1 MKRTLKIVIP
11 IVLILA
17 ILIGAYWYFIRTNP
31 KLTAGLCTD
40 VADWMMSK
48 DHPSV
53 AVWFY
58 GRARVLDPLNGELSL
73 KLSNAYR
80 RNGNFTM
87 TERTLVKAIQDAPD
101 NTELYLTLSSV
112 FVQQDKLLDAQ
123 KMLDNLVNDSV
134 IADISAIRP
143 AAPTVSPEGNRYN
156 DYITVELTG
165 SGKDTIYYTID
176 GSFPSLVGDAY
187 NGPFQLAAGETTVC
201 AIAVGENG
209 LVSPATYVGYTV
221 AGVVEDVTLH
231 DAALEAQV
239 RETLHIDTR
248 TLRTDDLWKITELHL
263 PEGLTSTEDLP
274 YFTGLTK
281 LVIWDKGT
289 LDYSF
294 LSGLYALRHLELDHC
309 SLSSEDLAKIAAMP
323 NLEELILTNCGLS
336 NISPLGRLTGL
347 KLLDLT
353 DNSINDINALIPL
366 NALESLYLGHNALT
380 ALPVFAGY
388 QSLHTLD
395 LSYNA
400 LTDISPLAACPSI
413 QKLNIS
419 NNRLTSISAVG
430 SLPALTFLNASVNQ
444 VEDVSALAACTNL
457 DTFIMEDCLIK
468 TIDFLNDI
476 ASIREVD
483 IDYNEIVAAPQ
494 FREDCLLESFS
505 AMHNYLEDLT
515 GLSGLQ
521 YLVIVNADYNNVR
534 DISVLADCPV
544 LAQVNVYGTYVHDGG
559 VLTEKGVV
567 VNYTPAF

>member
-134 IADISAIRP
+134 IADIAAIRP

-165 SGKDTIYYTID
+165 SGNDTIYYTID

-187 NGPFQLAAGETTVC
+187 NGPFQLEAGETTVC

>member
-31 KLTAGLCTD
+31 KLTAGFCTN

-58 GRARVLDPLNGELSL
+58 GRARVLDPLNGDLSL

-134 IADISAIRP
+134 IADIAAIRP

-165 SGKDTIYYTID
+165 SGNDTIYYTID

-187 NGPFQLAAGETTVC
+187 NGPFQLEAGETTVC